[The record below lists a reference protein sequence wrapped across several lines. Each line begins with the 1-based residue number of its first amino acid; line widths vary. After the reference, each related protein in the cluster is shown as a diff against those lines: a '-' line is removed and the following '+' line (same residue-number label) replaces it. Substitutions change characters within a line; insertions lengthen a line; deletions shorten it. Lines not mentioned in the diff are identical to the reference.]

1 MSGRV
6 SRELRQTAAAWR
18 VTAASPR
25 YCVHSATMLPT
36 SVPLLLL
43 VLLLLLLLVPLL
55 LAMLESIVE
64 MSKGTRHSIASHNSS
79 V

>member
-43 VLLLLLLLVPLL
+43 VLLLLLVPLL
-55 LAMLESIVE
+55 LPMLESMVE
-64 MSKGTRHSIASHNSS
+64 MSKGTRHSIASHSSS